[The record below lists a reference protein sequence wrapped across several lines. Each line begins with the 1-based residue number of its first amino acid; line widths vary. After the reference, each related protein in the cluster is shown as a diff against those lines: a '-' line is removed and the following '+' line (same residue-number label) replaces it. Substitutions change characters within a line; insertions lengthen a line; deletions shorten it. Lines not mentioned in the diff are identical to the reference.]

1 MNTDR
6 AQYTLPRLNLERL
19 CMVMPVYYK
28 IFRREAG
35 INTYQASILFTLVQ
49 IDPHNNGMYAK
60 TISAYN
66 PMAYETIRSNIKQL
80 LEIGYIGKD
89 EARGTKQRVYLTV
102 SGLDACN
109 RIIDR
114 LNSYRGETIQAV
126 ELTGTW
132 IERKKERKQKAI
144 NKLANNPHMIKAA
157 LQVIEDSK
165 SYKEKADTD
174 TLKAIN
180 KFKDEK

>member
-1 MNTDR
+1 MNEDR
-6 AQYTLPRLNLERL
+6 AQFSLPRLSIERL

-35 INTYQASILFTLVQ
+35 INTYQASILFTLIQ

-60 TISAYN
+60 TISLYN

-80 LEIGYIGKD
+80 LETGYIAKD
-89 EARGTKQRVYLTV
+89 EARGTKQRVYLTMA
-102 SGLDACN
+102 GLEACN
-109 RIIDR
+109 RIIER
-114 LNSYRGETIQAV
+114 LNSYKGETIQAV

-132 IERKKERKQKAI
+132 VERKKERKQKAI

-157 LQVIEDSK
+157 LQVIED
-165 SYKEKADTD
+165 
-174 TLKAIN
+174 N
-180 KFKDEK
+180 KRDKPSFNYESLDND

>member
-1 MNTDR
+1 MNTER
-6 AQYTLPRLNLERL
+6 AQFTLPRVSIERL

-35 INTYQASILFTLVQ
+35 INTYQASILFTFIQ
-49 IDPHNNGMYAK
+49 IDPHNKGMWAK

-66 PMAYETIRSNIKQL
+66 PMAYESIRNNLKQL
-80 LEIGYIGKD
+80 VEIGYVGKD
-89 EARGTKQRVYLTV
+89 EAKGLKQRLFLTV

-126 ELTGTW
+126 ELAGTW

-144 NKLANNPHMIKAA
+144 NKLANNQHMIKAA
-157 LQVIEDSK
+157 LAVIE
-165 SYKEKADTD
+165 ENKAKGIDND
-174 TLKAIN
+174 K
-180 KFKDEK
+180 